1 MTPAVLFRRLQ
12 VAFRK
17 PNWLRLDN
25 AAKIYPAA
33 RRRNW
38 SNVFRVAATMKDEI
52 NPEILASALEV
63 TAARFPS
70 IAVRLRRG
78 VFWYYLEEIDS
89 VPPVRHDTPFPC
101 RRMTRK
107 EARVCA
113 FRVLYY
119 KNRIAAEFFHAL
131 TDGSGAMVF
140 LKTLVAEYAEQR
152 YGITV
157 PAECGILSRKEEP
170 SPEEIE
176 DSFLRYEGNV
186 AASRKEEPAYHIKG
200 EKEPDGYL
208 NITTGIIDV
217 DQIMAQTKRYN
228 ATLTNYLAAL
238 MVMCVA
244 DIQRENTKNP
254 AKQKPVKVLVPVNL
268 RKHFPSKTVRNF
280 AMYVNV
286 GIDPRMGEYTMKE
299 TIEAIRH
306 QMGLKITKKELQ
318 ASFTANVRPEKSIF
332 LKIVPLTIKNLVMK
346 AVYNSVGE
354 RFSCMNISNLGNQEL
369 PEVLSEYVE
378 SLEFVLGIL
387 ADTAYNCSAISYKG
401 KLRFTFT
408 SNLRNRDLERK
419 FFTALVKSGV
429 HVKIENTEKEEADD

>member
-1 MTPAVLFRRLQ
+1 MAYS
-12 VAFRK
+12 K

-25 AAKIYPAA
+25 AGKIYPAA

-52 NPEILASALEV
+52 DPKILSSALEV

-70 IAVRLRRG
+70 VAVRLRRG
-78 VFWYYLEEIDS
+78 FFWYYLEEVDS
-89 VPPVRHDTPFPC
+89 IPAVMRDTPFPC
-101 RRMTRK
+101 RRMMPK
-107 EARVCA
+107 EARTCA

-119 KNRIAAEFFHAL
+119 KNRIAVEFFHAL
-131 TDGSGAMVF
+131 TDGSGAMIF

-157 PAECGILSRKEEP
+157 PSECGILSRKEDP
-170 SPEEIE
+170 SPEELE
-176 DSFLRYEGNV
+176 DSFLRYEGSF
-186 AASRKEEPAYHIKG
+186 AASRKEEPAYHLKG
-200 EKEPDGYL
+200 KKEPDGYL
-208 NITTGIIDV
+208 NITTGIADV
-217 DQIMAQTKRYN
+217 DQVMAQAKRYN

-244 DIQRENTKNP
+244 DIQREATKNP
-254 AKQKPVKVLVPVNL
+254 SKQKPVKVLVPVNL
-268 RKHFPSKTVRNF
+268 RKHFPSKTLRNF

-299 TIEAIRH
+299 VVEAIRH

-318 ASFTANVRPEKSIF
+318 AVFTANVKPEKSIF
-332 LKIVPLTIKNLVMK
+332 LKIVPLTVKNLVLK

-354 RFSCMNISNLGNQEL
+354 KFSCMNISNLGNQEL

-387 ADTAYNCSAISYKG
+387 ADTAYNCSVISYKG

-408 SNLRNRDLERK
+408 SNICDKELERR
-419 FFTALVKSGV
+419 FFTSLVKSGV
-429 HVKIENTEKEEADD
+429 HIKIENTEKEEAED

>member
-1 MTPAVLFRRLQ
+1 MAYS
-12 VAFRK
+12 K

-25 AAKIYPAA
+25 AGKIYPAA

-38 SNVFRVAATMKDEI
+38 SNVFRVAATMKDEVD
-52 NPEILASALEV
+52 PKILSSALEV

-70 IAVRLRRG
+70 VAVRLRRG
-78 VFWYYLEEIDS
+78 FFWYCLEEIDS
-89 VPPVRHDTPFPC
+89 VPAVMRDTPFPC
-101 RRMTRK
+101 RRMMPK
-107 EARVCA
+107 EARTCA

-119 KNRIAAEFFHAL
+119 KNRIAVEFFHAL
-131 TDGSGAMVF
+131 TDGSGAMIF

-157 PAECGILSRKEEP
+157 PPECGILSRREDP

-176 DSFLRYEGNV
+176 DSFLRYEGNFV
-186 AASRKEEPAYHIKG
+186 ASRKEEPAYHLKG

-208 NITTGIIDV
+208 NITTGIADV
-217 DQIMAQTKRYN
+217 DQVMVQAKRYN

-244 DIQRENTKNP
+244 DIQREETKNP

-268 RKHFPSKTVRNF
+268 RKHFPSKTLRNF

-299 TIEAIRH
+299 TVEAIRH

-318 ASFTANVRPEKSIF
+318 AVFTANVKPEKSIF
-332 LKIVPLTIKNLVMK
+332 LKIVPLTIKNLVLK

-354 RFSCMNISNLGNQEL
+354 KFSCMNISNLGNQEL

-387 ADTAYNCSAISYKG
+387 ADTAYNCSVISYKG

-408 SNLRNRDLERK
+408 SNICDKELERR
-419 FFTALVKSGV
+419 FFTSLVKSGV
-429 HVKIENTEKEEADD
+429 HIKIENTEKEEAED

>member
-1 MTPAVLFRRLQ
+1 M
-12 VAFRK
+12 AFRK

-33 RRRNW
+33 RRRKW

-52 NPEILASALEV
+52 NPETLESALKV

-89 VPPVRHDTPFPC
+89 VPEVIRDTPFPC
-101 RRMTRK
+101 RRMTSK
-107 EARVCA
+107 EARTCA

-119 KNRIAAEFFHAL
+119 KNRIAVEFFHAL

-140 LKTLVAEYAEQR
+140 LKTLIAEYAEQR

-157 PAECGILSRKEEP
+157 PAECDILSRSEEP

-176 DSFLRYEGNV
+176 DSFLRYEGHTV
-186 AASRKEEPAYHIKG
+186 SSRKEEPAYHLTGK
-200 EKEPDGYL
+200 KEPDGYL
-208 NITTGIIDV
+208 NITTGIIDLPQV
-217 DQIMAQTKRYN
+217 LEQAKKYK

-244 DIQRENTKNP
+244 DIQREKTKNP
-254 AKQKPVKVLVPVNL
+254 AKQKPVKVLIPVNL

-286 GIDPRMGEYTMKE
+286 GIDPRMGNYTMEE
-299 TIEAIRH
+299 TVEAIRH

-332 LKIVPLTIKNLVMK
+332 LKVVPLTIKNLVMK

-354 RFSCMNISNLGNQEL
+354 RFSCMNISNLGNQSLPDEL
-369 PEVLSEYVE
+369 SQYVE

-387 ADTAYNCSAISYKG
+387 ADTAYNCSAVSYKG

-408 SNLRNRDLERK
+408 SNICDHELERR
-419 FFTALVKSGV
+419 FFTALVRSGV
-429 HVKIENTEKEEADD
+429 HVKIENNEKESE